1 MKFNIKFNHNF
12 NFKRNKGLV
21 YGAGVVVV
29 LIVALL
35 VVNEISGKSI
45 THRIISPV
53 LNKTSSISKNVSG
66 FIDRKYIHDEQ
77 ENKIKY
83 LEKENSDLR
92 KQLVDNLISQEELR
106 ELKELK
112 VMLKL
117 KDENIYDEYV
127 TADIISKDGNGFYS
141 SFLISAGKN
150 DGVTEGSLV
159 LSGSG
164 LAGVVEVAYENYSK
178 VVSILDS
185 KMSMSFRIARNE
197 NITGIASQNLDNK
210 AFEDMKEGL
219 LKAYCN
225 ETEEEILVGDIV
237 ITSGMGVYPQ
247 GIEIGEVYEIIED
260 NTNLLKYVKIKP
272 YTNFNDLD
280 KVMVIKTRKMS

>member
-12 NFKRNKGLV
+12 NFKRNKGLI
-21 YGAGVVVV
+21 YGTGAVVV

-45 THRIISPV
+45 THKIISPV
-53 LNKTSSISKNVSG
+53 LNKTSGISKSVSG
-66 FIDRKYIHDEQ
+66 FVDRKYIHDEQ

-150 DGVTEGSLV
+150 DGVTAGSLV

-260 NTNLLKYVKIKP
+260 NTNLLKYIKIKP

>member
-1 MKFNIKFNHNF
+1 MKFKIKFDYS
-12 NFKRNKGLV
+12 FKKNKGIL
-21 YGAGVVVV
+21 YGAGA
-29 LIVALL
+29 LIIL
-35 VVNEISGKSI
+35 VVAFLVINEINGNSI
-45 THRIISPV
+45 THKLISPI
-53 LNKTSSISKNVSG
+53 LGKTSSVSNSVSS
-66 FIDRKYIHDEQ
+66 FVDRKYIHDEQ
-77 ENKIKY
+77 KNRIKE
-83 LEKENSDLR
+83 LETQNSELR
-92 KQLVDNLISQEELR
+92 KQLIDNMISQEELT

-141 SFLISAGKN
+141 SFLISAGKK

-164 LAGVVEVAYENYSK
+164 LAGVVEVSYENYSK

-185 KMSMSFRIARNE
+185 KMSMSFRIARDE
-197 NITGIASQNLDNK
+197 KITGIASQNLDSK

-225 ETEEEILVGDIV
+225 ETEQEILVGDIV
-237 ITSGMGVYPQ
+237 ITSGMGIYPQ

-260 NTNLLKYVKIKP
+260 NTNLLKYIKIKP

-280 KVMVIKTRKMS
+280 KVMVIKTRKMD

>member
-1 MKFNIKFNHNF
+1 MKFKIKFDYS
-12 NFKRNKGLV
+12 FKKNKGIL
-21 YGAGVVVV
+21 YGAGALIILVV
-29 LIVALL
+29 IFL
-35 VVNEISGKSI
+35 VVNEINGKSI
-45 THRIISPV
+45 THKLISPI
-53 LNKTSSISKNVSG
+53 LGKTSSVSNSVSS
-66 FIDRKYIHDEQ
+66 FVDRKYIHDEQ
-77 ENKIKY
+77 KNRIKE
-83 LEKENSDLR
+83 LETQNSELR
-92 KQLVDNLISQEELR
+92 KQLIDNMISQEELT

-141 SFLISAGKN
+141 SFLISAGKK
-150 DGVTEGSLV
+150 DGITEGSLV

-164 LAGVVEVAYENYSK
+164 LAGVVEVSYENYSK

-185 KMSMSFRIARNE
+185 KMSMSFRIARDE
-197 NITGIASQNLDNK
+197 KITGIASQNLDSK

-225 ETEEEILVGDIV
+225 ETEQEILVGDIV
-237 ITSGMGVYPQ
+237 ITSGMGIYPQ

-260 NTNLLKYVKIKP
+260 NTNLLKYIKIKP

-280 KVMVIKTRKMS
+280 KVMVIKTRKMD

>member
-1 MKFNIKFNHNF
+1 MKFKIKFDYS
-12 NFKRNKGLV
+12 FKKNKGIL
-21 YGAGVVVV
+21 YGAGALIV
-29 LIVALL
+29 LIVILL
-35 VVNEISGKSI
+35 VVNEINGRSI
-45 THRIISPV
+45 THKLISPI
-53 LNKTSSISKNVSG
+53 LGKTSSVSNSVSG

-77 ENKIKY
+77 QNKIKD
-83 LEKENSDLR
+83 LEAKNSELR
-92 KQLVDNLISQEELR
+92 KQLIDNMISQEELT

-141 SFLISAGKN
+141 SFLISAGKK
-150 DGVTEGSLV
+150 DGITEGSLV

-164 LAGVVEVAYENYSK
+164 LAGVVEVSYENYSK

-185 KMSMSFRIARNE
+185 KMSMSFRIARDE
-197 NITGIASQNLDNK
+197 KITGIASQNLDSK
-210 AFEDMKEGL
+210 AFEDMKEGF

-225 ETEEEILVGDIV
+225 ETEQEILVGDIV
-237 ITSGMGVYPQ
+237 ITSGMGIYPQ

-260 NTNLLKYVKIKP
+260 NTNLLKYIKIKP

-280 KVMVIKTRKMS
+280 KVMVIKTRKMD